1 MDSTYPV
8 KLGLFAKSTKLT
20 SVPFA
25 PQGHVFGMVTSG
37 IQLPEGGSFYIV
49 EFDPAHSNRVRIV
62 GYVDK
67 YGRALDRKSVV

>member
-37 IQLPEGGSFYIV
+37 SGMTAAVDRMYNLTAVKLTSATTASIGSSCFWY
-49 EFDPAHSNRVRIV
+49 
-62 GYVDK
+62 
-67 YGRALDRKSVV
+67 